1 MSSNPITLD
10 GLLDKYKHKND
21 QEITHTRI
29 GNPKYGVYG
38 GKFSIPEE
46 EINTFWKLYHK
57 KVFTNGKECYLVE
70 AQLKDAGPVLIDI
83 DERYGPDIQQRQHEF
98 GNMFD
103 LLELYIEKI
112 REYVIWDENTYEKTI
127 NAFILEKPRAN
138 TNNEE
143 YTKDGIHIVINLS
156 IPYGVQV
163 AIRNEVVKELGN
175 IFEDLPLTN
184 DYDSLLDSRISTGI
198 NKWQIFGARKPG
210 NDAYE
215 LKHMYELKYDDDD
228 VIFEEVSFSDKDIIN
243 ILPII
248 SARNYNAQKAVL
260 KDDAIEI
267 AKNYKDVKK
276 RKKIRIKASSN
287 KKSKLLTIS
296 SFETIDTPEKCEQ
309 SIDNILQMAKDH
321 DNYDITM
328 AHDLVKIL
336 DARYFEPYDKWMEV
350 GWALKAI
357 SPLLYPV
364 WLGFSSRSDK
374 FDWINNDCFHLWNE
388 HGGNGSLTM
397 GSLKYWARECNS
409 AAYTVIRDS
418 CIEHHIDKQLRDGE
432 SEYDVA
438 KLTHAIYE
446 GNFVCTNIKKGI
458 WYEFKKGRWIEVD
471 SGTTLRHNLSKR
483 VHQIY
488 ASKTQKLIARVT
500 EEEESGSDKAKELRA
515 KIDSLSKMAL
525 KLKKTSWKQNVMREA
540 CEIFFNPDFLNELD
554 KNTELLCF
562 NNGVLDMKEK
572 RFRQCRPDDYLSLC
586 TNTDYV
592 AFDENNIEHCEIRE
606 EIIEFFEQLFP
617 NPELNKYIWEHL
629 ASVLVGDNR
638 NQDFNIYN
646 GCGRNGKSKL
656 VELMGLVL
664 GDYKGSVPLAL
675 ITQKRGSIGG
685 VSPEIAQLKG
695 IRYAVMQEPSAKT
708 KLNEGIMKEL
718 TGGDPIQGR
727 ALFKDTVT
735 FNPQLSLVVCT
746 NHLFEINSLDDGTW
760 RRIKICNFESKFVDN
775 PSEDP
780 KDKEFKVDRKI
791 DEKFKRWV
799 PILTAMLV
807 EKLFE
812 TNGMVTPCKAVMAST
827 MKYKD
832 NQDNIGEFVK
842 QRIIKMEGA
851 KIKKRDVLAEFQ
863 EWYAENESGKPP
875 SGKDLYE
882 YLNKMLGEPTRLGW
896 RGWRLL
902 HAHDIT
908 DDMDIQPNGL

>member
-184 DYDSLLDSRISTGI
+184 DYESLLDSRISTGI

-228 VIFEEVSFSDKDIIN
+228 VIFEEVSFSNKDIIN

-260 KDDAIEI
+260 KDHAIEI

-321 DNYDITM
+321 DNYDINM

-374 FDWINNDCFHLWNE
+374 FDWVNNDCFHLWNE

-418 CIEHHIDKQLRDGE
+418 CIEHHIDK
-432 SEYDVA
+432 
-438 KLTHAIYE
+438 
-446 GNFVCTNIKKGI
+446 NIKKGI

-708 KLNEGIMKEL
+708 KMNEGIMKEL

-780 KDKEFKVDRKI
+780 KDKEFKVDRKV

>member
-1 MSSNPITLD
+1 MNSNPITLD
-10 GLLDKYKHKND
+10 GLLEKYKHKNGE
-21 QEITHTRI
+21 EITHTRI

-103 LLELYIEKI
+103 LLELYVEKI
-112 REYVIWDENTYEKTI
+112 REYVIWEENTYENTI
-127 NAFILEKPRAN
+127 NAFILEKPKAN
-138 TNNEE
+138 TSNDE
-143 YTKDGIHIVINLS
+143 YTKDGIHIVINMS

-163 AIRNEVVKELGN
+163 AIRNEVLKELGN

-210 NDAYE
+210 NDAYQ
-215 LKHMYELKYDDDD
+215 LKHMYDLKYEDDDI
-228 VIFEEVSFSDKDIIN
+228 VFEEVSFGDKDMIN

-248 SARNYNAQKAVL
+248 SARNYHAQKAVL
-260 KDDAIEI
+260 KDEAIEI
-267 AKNYKDVKK
+267 AKNYKNIKKKK
-276 RKKIRIKASSN
+276 RIRIISKGN
-287 KKSKLLTIS
+287 KQSKLFTIS
-296 SFETIDTPEKCEQ
+296 SFATIDTPEKCEEA
-309 SIDNILQMAKDH
+309 INHILQMAKDH
-321 DNYDITM
+321 DNYDIIM

-336 DARYFEPYDKWMEV
+336 DGKYFEPYDKWMEV

-374 FDWINNDCFHLWNE
+374 FDWVNNDCFHLWNE

-446 GNFVCTNIKKGI
+446 GNFVCTNIKKAI
-458 WYEFKKGRWIEVD
+458 WYEFKNGRWIEVD

-500 EEEESGSDKAKELRA
+500 EEEESGSDKAKEL
-515 KIDSLSKMAL
+515 
-525 KLKKTSWKQNVMREA
+525 A

-572 RFRQCRPDDYLSLC
+572 RFRECRPDDYLSLC

-775 PSEDP
+775 PSENP

-799 PILTAMLV
+799 PILTSMLV

-827 MKYKD
+827 LKYKD

-851 KIKKRDVLAEFQ
+851 KMKKRDVLAEYQ
-863 EWYAENESGKPP
+863 EWYAENESGKPS
-875 SGKDLYE
+875 SGKELYE
-882 YLNKMLGEPTRLGW
+882 YLNKVLGEPTKLIW
-896 RGWRLL
+896 VGWRLL